1 MTYNTTLKRMVLP
14 EYGRNIH
21 NMVDYCVNI
30 PEREARQRCAN
41 TIIYT
46 MGNLFPHL
54 RDISDFKHILWDHLA
69 IMSDFKLDIDYPY
82 EVIKKENLYR
92 KPERMPYSHSK
103 FRFRHYGKI
112 VEDMIRKAE
121 ALPAGE
127 ERDYLVRLLAV
138 QMKKSYLIWNKDT
151 VEDGKIF
158 LDLANLS
165 QGRIRLDE
173 SMMKLT
179 DSKELLARNTPQRSE
194 ETTGKKKKKK
204 K

>member
-1 MTYNTTLKRMVLP
+1 MNYNTNLKRMALP

-21 NMVDYCVNI
+21 NMVDYCLSI
-30 PEREARQRCAN
+30 PDREERQRCAN

-82 EVIKKENLYR
+82 EVIKKEKLNT
-92 KPERMPYSHSK
+92 KPARLPYDNTR

-112 VEDMIRKAE
+112 VEEMIHQAE
-121 ALPAGE
+121 ALPLGE
-127 ERDYLVRLLAV
+127 ERDYLIRLLAV
-138 QMKKSYLIWNKDT
+138 QMKKSYLLWNKDT

-158 LDLANLS
+158 QDLTQLS
-165 QGRIRLDE
+165 QGHIRADE
-173 SMMKLT
+173 NMMRLM
-179 DSKELLARNTPQRSE
+179 DSRELLARNTPQQPA
-194 ETTGKKKKKK
+194 TTGKKHKKNK
-204 K
+204 